1 MPSTWRQRDEPKPC
15 VRADGRERTSLA
27 CDALLATLV
36 SRRSTRALGLERNI
50 VARSTKQP
58 PTIGAPEVDAA
69 RGIQLLKQQIDKAR
83 ALLAGGRLTSDD
95 YDQWELLTRNFLEK
109 AFAKNS
115 PNVTAV
121 TSVGRYGAFPMDAGE
136 EWWHR
141 HRVESLQTQVKK
153 LEGLIELLQT
163 EQQLAEPA
171 PEIPK
176 RPIGHRIFLVHGHDE
191 RVLHEVA
198 RFLERLKQEVI
209 VLREQPSAGR
219 TIIEKFVDY
228 SDVGYAVVLLTPDDR
243 GATANT
249 PFEQQHGRARQNVIF
264 ELGYFIGKLGRN
276 RVTALYVPGV
286 EVPSDYSGVAF
297 VAFDD
302 RGAWRL
308 ELAREFRAAGLSVDM
323 NLAL

>member
-1 MPSTWRQRDEPKPC
+1 MFEHVIQQAREMITRFERTASEGDKTPTSIKVTNLEFDHWNAGVERLVGEAFGMNSKHLKTWREHADPDRQRELS
-15 VRADGRERTSLA
+15 RRIFEESRERWGIDDWYGGSIHYLRASITLLSEFEASLSMA
-27 CDALLATLV
+27 G
-36 SRRSTRALGLERNI
+36 SRQRTG
-50 VARSTKQP
+50 
-58 PTIGAPEVDAA
+58 
-69 RGIQLLKQQIDKAR
+69 
-83 ALLAGGRLTSDD
+83 
-95 YDQWELLTRNFLEK
+95 
-109 AFAKNS
+109 
-115 PNVTAV
+115 
-121 TSVGRYGAFPMDAGE
+121 
-136 EWWHR
+136 
-141 HRVESLQTQVKK
+141 QVKK
-153 LEGLIELLQT
+153 LEGLIELPQT
-163 EQQLAEPA
+163 EQQLAGATPDTA
-171 PEIPK
+171 K
-176 RPIGHRIFLVHGHDE
+176 SSLGHRIFLVHGHDE

-249 PFEQQHGRARQNVIF
+249 PFEQQQGRARQNVIF

-276 RVTALYVPGV
+276 RVTALYMPGV

-308 ELAREFRAAGLSVDM
+308 ELARELKAARLSVDI
-323 NLAL
+323 NLVL